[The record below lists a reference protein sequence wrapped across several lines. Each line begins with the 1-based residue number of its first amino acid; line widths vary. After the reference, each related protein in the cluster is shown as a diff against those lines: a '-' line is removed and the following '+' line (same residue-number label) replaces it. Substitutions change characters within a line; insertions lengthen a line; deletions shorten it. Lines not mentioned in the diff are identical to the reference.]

1 MKLVLVTLFSIAVAF
16 ADAQVLNIERE
27 RIKTDTTGWSGSGG
41 LSINLISNT
50 QRFTEIALGA
60 HLQYKT
66 NRSLTLAL
74 SDYEIIKSE
83 TDDFSNKGMQHFR
96 YNYKMT
102 KVVTWEAFTQAQ
114 FNKVLNLKFRG
125 LLGSGPR
132 FKILGLESFRVYSG
146 IAYMIEYEV
155 PEGDDN
161 AETSQ
166 RFSSYISLTFKV
178 GDGFSLINTTYFQPK
193 ISTFSDHRVSN
204 NTDLVFKITRH
215 LSYALAFE
223 HLTDTRPLPEVPTN
237 IYSLKNKLLLDFGK

>member
-1 MKLVLVTLFSIAVAF
+1 MKHLLFALFTLSVA
-16 ADAQVLNIERE
+16 ALNAQVLNIERQ

-41 LSINLISNT
+41 LSVNLLSNT
-50 QRFTEIALGA
+50 RRFTEIALGV

-66 NRSLTLAL
+66 DRSLILAL

-96 YNYKMT
+96 YNYKLN

-132 FKILGLESFRVYSG
+132 FKILGLESFRIYSG
-146 IAYMIEYEV
+146 IAWMLEYEI
-155 PEGDDN
+155 PEGN
-161 AETSQ
+161 LKAETNN

-193 ISTFSDHRVSN
+193 ISFFGDRRIAN
-204 NTDLVFKITRH
+204 NTDLVFKITKH
-215 LSYALAFE
+215 LSYALSFE
-223 HLTDTRPLPEVPTN
+223 HLTDTQPMPGTPSTV
-237 IYSLKNKLLLDFGK
+237 YALKNKLLLDFGK

>member
-1 MKLVLVTLFSIAVAF
+1 MKLVLVSLFSMAIAI

-27 RIKTDTTGWSGSGG
+27 RIKTDTTGWSGTGG
-41 LSINLISNT
+41 LSVNLISNT

-96 YNYKMT
+96 YNYKINKT
-102 KVVTWEAFTQAQ
+102 LTWEALAQAQ

-125 LLGSGPR
+125 LLGTGAR
-132 FKILGLESFRVYSG
+132 FKVLGHESFRVYTG
-146 IAYMIEYEV
+146 IAYMLEYEI
-155 PEGDDN
+155 PEGDGKK
-161 AETSQ
+161 ETSN

-193 ISTFSDHRVSN
+193 ISSFKDHRVAN
-204 NTDLVFKITRH
+204 NTDLVFKITKH

-223 HLTDTRPLPEVPTN
+223 HLTDSRPLPGVPEN